1 MAKYIDKTAL
11 VAEIEKL
18 KAYLQI
24 PNAQLEAIKVCDN
37 VISVINTFETKDVD
51 FERELGKYVSESI
64 HRFFPGM
71 EDDYCTMDSAVWQD
85 YVIETAEHFYEL
97 GLKAQK
103 GE

>member
-1 MAKYIDKTAL
+1 MEQYISKNAL

-24 PNAQLEAIKVCDN
+24 PNAQLEAIQVCDN
-37 VISVINTFETKDVD
+37 VISVINTLEMKEVD
-51 FERELGKYVSESI
+51 LEKEIDKIYDAIPGKREDIEYV
-64 HRFFPGM
+64 
-71 EDDYCTMDSAVWQD
+71 AN
-85 YVIETAEHFYEL
+85 HFYEL